1 MNPERKI
8 DPAAAPPKVFMI
20 LVGVTLVGLGVSQ
33 WRNPATPDDSIW
45 RGNGASRF
53 MSAEAR
59 RAMAAITVAAGV
71 LMTIGMAV
79 ALFRDSH

>member
-8 DPAAAPPKVFMI
+8 DPAAATPKVFMM

-33 WRNPATPDDSIW
+33 WRNPASPDDSIW
-45 RGNGASRF
+45 RTSGGSRF

-59 RAMAAITVAAGV
+59 RAMAAVTVVAGL

-79 ALFRDSH
+79 ALFTDSN